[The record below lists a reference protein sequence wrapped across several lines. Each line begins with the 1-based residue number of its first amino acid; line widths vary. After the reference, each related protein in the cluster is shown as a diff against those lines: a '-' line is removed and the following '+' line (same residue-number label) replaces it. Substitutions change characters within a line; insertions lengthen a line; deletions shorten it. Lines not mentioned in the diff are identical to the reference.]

1 MSSLQEDNNGFVQFP
16 INDSVFNR
24 KDGKTIIYLVAF
36 DSSGFS
42 NTPYVLSNLN
52 VNLPGVQ
59 MSQEHI
65 DFVRNINL

>member
-1 MSSLQEDNNGFVQFP
+1 MNNHQQLSSELLENLEISQ
-16 INDSVFNR
+16 